1 MEEGKRH
8 YRLGVFVTVSIIALA
23 VLLFALGGRKL
34 FEPTYTFETYF
45 AESVAGL
52 EIGAPLRY
60 RGVPL
65 GEVSEIL
72 DSAAAYERDVPL
84 DKRRNYIVVRAKV
97 TLSAVEAIQVRRDA
111 PELVKLGLRAQT
123 QFAGITGQQYLA
135 LDYLSPVKYPPLKF
149 GWTPRYYYVPSAPNR
164 AGEIIAKAQVF
175 MASLSEVDTKALGE
189 HLDKLLVNLNA
200 KVSELPV
207 ARLTADADDVL
218 RNANAVIVRAEPLV
232 ADLRQSVE
240 NLAVVTRTLRGVA
253 DRGELDRTIKQIDEA
268 LERLNGLMSDN
279 QYDVRVIVRDLR
291 VTADNLREVSATIK
305 RYPAGALI
313 SGPPEKVR
321 LPVEKSQ

>member
-1 MEEGKRH
+1 
-8 YRLGVFVTVSIIALA
+8 VTVSILALA
-23 VLLFALGGRKL
+23 VSVFVLGGRKL
-34 FEPTYTFETYF
+34 FQPTYTFETYF
-45 AESVAGL
+45 DESVAGL

-135 LDYLSPVKYPPLKF
+135 LDFLDPAKYPPLKF
-149 GWTPRYYYVPSAPNR
+149 TWAPEYDYVPSAPNR
-164 AGEIIAKAQVF
+164 AGEILSKAQVF
-175 MASLSEVDTKALGE
+175 MASLSEVDAKVLGE
-189 HLDKLLVNLNA
+189 NLNKLLVSLNT
-200 KVSELPV
+200 KIGELPM
-207 ARLTADADDVL
+207 ARLTADADEVL
-218 RNANAVIVRAEPLV
+218 RNANATIVRAQPLV
-232 ADLRQSVE
+232 TDLRQSVD
-240 NLAVVTRTLRGVA
+240 NLAVVTRSMRGVA
-253 DRGELDRTIKQIDEA
+253 DRGDLDRTMKHIDEA
-268 LERLNGLMSDN
+268 LERLNGLLGDN

-291 VTADNLREVSATIK
+291 KTAENLRELSATIK
-305 RYPAGALI
+305 RYPAGTLVG
-313 SGPPEKVR
+313 GPPEKVR
-321 LPVEKSQ
+321 LPAEKSQ

>member
-149 GWTPRYYYVPSAPNR
+149 GWTPQYYYVPSAPNR

-253 DRGELDRTIKQIDEA
+253 DRGELDRAIKQIDEA